1 MKLNCSVIDDEPI
14 ARNGIIE
21 YINKFNE
28 LQLIESGENVADAET
43 ILSNNSID
51 ILFIDIEMPGI
62 NGYEWVKNNEINNT
76 LIVFI
81 TAYSEY
87 ALGSYEFNTFDYLL
101 KPVSFNRF
109 KKTIEKAI
117 EFKKERKR
125 NSSKKNLFLK
135 AKGALQ
141 NINMKDIVYVSAM
154 QNYVKLHLINNTNI
168 IVHFTM
174 KNIFES
180 LKNNDFIMVHKSFLI
195 NINFIDKIRNNK
207 IITKNNIEIPIG
219 RFYKQSLFQ
228 CIE

>member
-14 ARNGIIE
+14 ARSGIIE

-28 LQLIESGENVADAET
+28 LQLIESGENVVDAEN
-43 ILSNNSID
+43 ILFNNSID
-51 ILFIDIEMPGI
+51 ILFIDIDMPGI

-87 ALGSYEFNTFDYLL
+87 AIGSYEFNTFDYLL

-109 KKTIEKAI
+109 KKTIEKAL
-117 EFKKERKR
+117 EYKNGKKI
-125 NSSKKNLFLK
+125 NLNKKNLFLK

-141 NINMKDIVYVSAM
+141 NININDIVHVSAM
-154 QNYVKLHLINNTNI
+154 QNYVKLHLINNTNVT
-168 IVHFTM
+168 VHLTM
-174 KNIFES
+174 KNVFEL
-180 LKNNDFIMVHKSFLI
+180 LKNNDFIMIHKSFLI
-195 NINFIDKIRNNK
+195 NINYIDRIKNNK

-219 RFYKQSLFQ
+219 RIYKQNLIQF
-228 CIE
+228 IE

>member
-14 ARNGIIE
+14 ARSGIIE

-28 LQLIESGENVADAET
+28 LQLIESGENVVDAET

-109 KKTIEKAI
+109 KKTIEKAL
-117 EFKKERKR
+117 E
-125 NSSKKNLFLK
+125 
-135 AKGALQ
+135 
-141 NINMKDIVYVSAM
+141 
-154 QNYVKLHLINNTNI
+154 
-168 IVHFTM
+168 
-174 KNIFES
+174 
-180 LKNNDFIMVHKSFLI
+180 
-195 NINFIDKIRNNK
+195 
-207 IITKNNIEIPIG
+207 
-219 RFYKQSLFQ
+219 
-228 CIE
+228 